1 MTAGGKSVIIE
12 KQNIFSV
19 RKTTQERDK
28 LMNKPDPRQQELAEN
43 YIRDHLPSCPLCK
56 VSDTEWHFE
65 HKVLLWEKRIE
76 YTCGACGGCMSTAYG
91 DMKGVSLNG
100 LTDFLQGSLSYEAMI
115 RPIYGKKKGIT
126 YVRIQDPGSNLIH
139 KDYVG
144 VEIPMDEIKEM
155 SWKQP

>member
-1 MTAGGKSVIIE
+1 
-12 KQNIFSV
+12 
-19 RKTTQERDK
+19 
-28 LMNKPDPRQQELAEN
+28 
-43 YIRDHLPSCPLCK
+43 
-56 VSDTEWHFE
+56 
-65 HKVLLWEKRIE
+65 
-76 YTCGACGGCMSTAYG
+76 MSTAYG